1 MFNLT
6 QRDKRDFDETYFWHV
21 ECVQLKVLFQ
31 ICSYR
36 ETDIVETENETMSI
50 FKLILIMYVQQI
62 KNWERS
68 DWAYFTEYD
77 STELDRAIFW

>member
-36 ETDIVETENETMSI
+36 ETDIVET
-50 FKLILIMYVQQI
+50 
-62 KNWERS
+62 